1 MSKPGVKRGPYKP
14 RTPKPSSAQATDDME
29 GAPPVDHLNDEP
41 TLDGLDLGLVAG
53 GVSAAWLGHVF
64 GHDKNTIKKKLARCP
79 IAGKNRQT
87 PLYLIKE
94 AACWLVP
101 PKVDIATYIKGMR
114 PSDVPPQLNDA
125 YWSAMGK
132 RQKVLKDAG
141 ELWETAAVLKVL
153 GETALH
159 IKNTVKLWTDEVDRI
174 EGLTDKQRSMLT
186 QMADGLLED
195 IHDRY
200 VTAPSRGQTRSTLSE
215 HDEAPAQPANQDYDD
230 LV

>member
-1 MSKPGVKRGPYKP
+1 MSVPGKKRGPYKP
-14 RTPKPSSAQATDDME
+14 RTPKSSSAQANDDLI
-29 GAPPVDHLNDEP
+29 GTPPVDHQSEEP

-101 PKVDIATYIKGMR
+101 PKVDVMTYIKGLR
-114 PSDVPPQLNDA
+114 PVDLPPQLNDA

-132 RQKVLKDAG
+132 RQRVLLDAG
-141 ELWETAAVLKVL
+141 ELWQTPDVLSL
-153 GETALH
+153 FGEAMLL
-159 IKNTVKLWTDEVDRI
+159 IKERATLFTDEVERVH
-174 EGLTDKQRSMLT
+174 GLSVEMRDQLVRMT
-186 QMADGLLED
+186 DGLL
-195 IHDRY
+195 HDVHEKL
-200 VTAPSRGQTRSTLSE
+200 VTMPAKRRTPSTLIEYTESPAP
-215 HDEAPAQPANQDYDD
+215 EAEEYDD